1 MKKLSSVSCE
11 SLGVRK
17 GGMRTLVESPGVQVG
32 LNDILLPG

>member
-11 SLGVRK
+11 SPRVRR

-32 LNDILLPG
+32 LNDTLLPG